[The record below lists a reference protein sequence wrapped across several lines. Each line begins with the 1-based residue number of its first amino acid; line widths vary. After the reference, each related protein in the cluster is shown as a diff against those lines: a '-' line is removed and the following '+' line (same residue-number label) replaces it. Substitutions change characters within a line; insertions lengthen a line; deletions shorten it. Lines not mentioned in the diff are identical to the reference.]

1 MINYT
6 SNFGRIL
13 DINLIIMIAALVN
26 GIYIGFFEKIKN
38 TKYINFIYFVEVL
51 IYVYIISNNYKFT
64 KIDMYILAVYT
75 FIKSMYFYFIRH
87 KLKIKNIQFISIV
100 TLNIIS
106 LIYIGINF
114 NIYISLNILM
124 NLLICKFFILDNM
137 KIKKEKLDENIQ
149 KLKKLNENISVLNLN
164 IKNEAVKQF
173 EYKEDTLK
181 IEKNINKSIEES
193 DMPIVMLNEKN
204 NMIYCNQNSWRNI
217 NLNKVNILNYLC
229 TNFKNGQEC
238 IDMINKV
245 GINSFESINLY
256 DKEEK
261 VYRFICTKEIR
272 ENKEI
277 KICIFND
284 ITQSTLIQKQLND
297 SEEKYRKLMDVLT
310 DGVIIHDMNDI
321 KYINDSAFKILKIEN
336 NRSKISLENL
346 KSKIH
351 INEINQLNESLEEV
365 KLGKVSKCI
374 NKFKT
379 VDNVFIEL
387 ITTKI
392 ETDDSNILLSIIVD
406 ITEMEEALKQ
416 LEANQK
422 TYRALAQNL
431 PDGIVVIDKDSKDY
445 VYQNKSMI
453 KILKKVKMDSI
464 NKFINDYISNEYY
477 GETKRYEIDK
487 SKSCFASI
495 TIIDRKEEQQLLAI
509 VRLLENEER
518 VLEAIKELDLVNAQH
533 HVKNEFLINTS
544 KLLKDPINNVAN
556 MNKILEQNKSEYN
569 SKHIENYTK
578 LVKQNCYRLQRVINN
593 MNEIVDVENG
603 VCGVEFVYCDIINL
617 TKHIVDCVN
626 GYLNDKGVY
635 IKFNSDINY
644 SILKIDLDKVQKII
658 LNLISNAIKFSEIG
672 SLIEVYIYKK
682 NDFINIA
689 VKDNGVGI
697 PKDRLKFIFTK
708 FGQVDKTL
716 SRNTE
721 GCGVGLTLV
730 KAFLKLQG
738 GDINVNSEEG
748 KGSEFIISL
757 KEFENIDE
765 KKLVDTNV
773 LKDSIFENMHIEF
786 ADIYF

>member
-6 SNFGRIL
+6 SNLGRIL
-13 DINLIIMIAALVN
+13 DINLIIMIAALAN
-26 GIYIGFFEKIKN
+26 GIYICFFEKIKN
-38 TKYINFIYFVEVL
+38 IKYINFIFFVEVL

-64 KIDMYILAVYT
+64 KIDMYVLAAYT
-75 FIKSMYFYFIRH
+75 FIKYMYFCFIKY
-87 KLKIKNIQFISIV
+87 KLKIKSIKFISV
-100 TLNIIS
+100 LTLNIVS
-106 LIYIGINF
+106 LIYIWINF
-114 NIYISLNILM
+114 NIYISFNILM
-124 NLLICKFFILDNM
+124 NLLICKFCILDNM
-137 KIKKEKLDENIQ
+137 KTRKQKLDENIQ
-149 KLKKLNENISVLNLN
+149 KLKKLNENISVLTSN
-164 IKNEAVKQF
+164 IKNEELMQF

-193 DMPIVMLNEKN
+193 DMPIVMLDEKN
-204 NMIYCNQNSWRNI
+204 KMIYCNQNSWRNI
-217 NLNKVNILNYLC
+217 NLNKVNILNYLYK
-229 TNFKNGQEC
+229 NFKNGQEC
-238 IDMINKV
+238 VEMINEV
-245 GINSFESINLY
+245 GVNSFKSINLY
-256 DKEEK
+256 DNEEK
-261 VYRFICTKEIR
+261 VYRFICTKEMR
-272 ENKEI
+272 DNKEI

-284 ITQSTLIQKQLND
+284 ITQSTIIQKQLND

-310 DGVIIHDMNDI
+310 DGVIIHDMNEI
-321 KYINDSAFKILKIEN
+321 KYINDSAFKIFKIEK
-336 NRSKISLENL
+336 NRTNISLENL
-346 KSKIH
+346 KRKIH
-351 INEINQLNESLEEV
+351 IDERNQLSESLEEV
-365 KLGKVSKCI
+365 KCGKVSKCI

-379 VDNVFIEL
+379 VDDICIEV

-406 ITEMEEALKQ
+406 ISEMEEALKQ

-431 PDGIVVIDKDSKDY
+431 PDGIVVIDKESKDY
-445 VYQNKSMI
+445 IYQNKSMI

-477 GETKRYEIDK
+477 GQTKRYEIDK
-487 SKSCFASI
+487 NKSCFASI

-556 MNKILEQNKSEYN
+556 MNKILEQNKSEFN

-603 VCGVEFVYCDIINL
+603 VCSVEFVYCDIINL
-617 TKHIVDCVN
+617 TKYIVDCVN

-672 SLIEVYIYKK
+672 SLIEVYIYKE

-689 VKDNGVGI
+689 IKDNGVGI

-738 GDINVNSEEG
+738 GYINVNSEEG
-748 KGSEFIISL
+748 RGSEFIISL
-757 KEFENIDE
+757 KEFKNIDE
-765 KKLVDTNV
+765 KVLVDTNE